1 MIRKSSRPLPRL
13 WKISGR
19 HSFTA
24 MTQSSAHECPAY
36 NPLRFMGVFLV
47 VRCFRRRFFSDTSQ
61 VRAACIVQRTD
72 MEKRESRGAGI
83 RGAGNVSFPFFLP
96 VWKTEVLLRFLE
108 EEFFS
113 GRGWLPVFPRCFLRE
128 EGGASRIFLREHG
141 GTTFTASVCK
151 AVVLHRQKK
160 FSYFCTLS
168 AGKGCRRLK
177 KKAARAA
184 FFCFCRETRLRT
196 YTLCRCRSCGH
207 GDAWYGLPPH
217 RFRGW

>member
-24 MTQSSAHECPAY
+24 MTQLSAHECPAY
-36 NPLRFMGVFLV
+36 NPFRFMGVFLV
-47 VRCFRRRFFSDTSQ
+47 VRCFRGRFFSDTSQ

-113 GRGWLPVFPRCFLRE
+113 GRGWLPVFAPVFSVGGGRCFAYFSQGARGYDFCRICFEARCSASAE
-128 EGGASRIFLREHG
+128 EVSML
-141 GTTFTASVCK
+141 
-151 AVVLHRQKK
+151 LH
-160 FSYFCTLS
+160 LS
-168 AGKGCRRLK
+168 AGK
-177 KKAARAA
+177 
-184 FFCFCRETRLRT
+184 
-196 YTLCRCRSCGH
+196 
-207 GDAWYGLPPH
+207 DATD
-217 RFRGW
+217 

>member
-113 GRGWLPVFPRCFLRE
+113 GRGWLPVFAPVFSVGG
-128 EGGASRIFLREHG
+128 GGASHIFLREHG
-141 GTTFTASVCK
+141 GTTFAVYVLRH
-151 AVVLHRQKK
+151 VVLHRQKNLPC
-160 FSYFCTLS
+160 FCTCLPE
-168 AGKGCRRLK
+168 RMPQIK

-184 FFCFCRETRLRT
+184 FFLQGNAF
-196 YTLCRCRSCGH
+196 
-207 GDAWYGLPPH
+207 
-217 RFRGW
+217 